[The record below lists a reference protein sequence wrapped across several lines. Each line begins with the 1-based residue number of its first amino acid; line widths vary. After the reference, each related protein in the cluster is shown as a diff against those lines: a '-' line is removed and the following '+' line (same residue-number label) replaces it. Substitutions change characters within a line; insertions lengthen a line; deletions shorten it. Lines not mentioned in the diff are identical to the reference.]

1 MNYKSIIL
9 FFLVF
14 LFPSIYISKDN
25 VQYKCADDLKIDT
38 CYLSSEVESQDK
50 TEYTYYLKGC
60 SKKKKCVEV
69 PTINSKGLYQCAK
82 VKEYREDGDSCK
94 VNEECQSGLCS
105 NEKCTYIAD
114 GQECEDSRS
123 CNKNSRCK
131 WNSDDK
137 GECTALI
144 SEGKECESTDDCAFG
159 LLCNTA
165 VTPSNC
171 TKMFSLE
178 DGKDSSEDFLCK
190 NGRQYNNKCVTTKTV
205 NSTCSEET
213 DMCQISYTENESE
226 KNVDIECKSVSLSGG
241 EYDDREYFC
250 PLQSDSNLL
259 KEYIEEYTKQRDKMK
274 QKDIDKIHVGKMEEI
289 ERYTLNGHK
298 KVLKAYVNLEYY
310 KIIGD
315 DDCIRDYFITQEK
328 ANKNKLS
335 TIFLSLLL
343 LLII

>member
-14 LFPSIYISKDN
+14 LFPSIYISQDTY
-25 VQYKCADDLKIDT
+25 QYKCADDLKIDT
-38 CYLSSEVESQDK
+38 CYLESEVESQDK

-60 SKKKKCVEV
+60 SKKKKCVRV
-69 PTINSKGLYQCAK
+69 PTINGEELYQCVK

-94 VNEECQSGLCS
+94 VNEECQSGVCS
-105 NEKCTYIAD
+105 NEKCTYIAV
-114 GQECEDSRS
+114 GQECEETRS

-131 WNSDDK
+131 RDEDDNK
-137 GECTALI
+137 RKCTALI
-144 SEGKECESTDDCAFG
+144 SEGEKCESTDDCAFG

-190 NGRQYNNKCVTTKTV
+190 NGKQHNEKCVTTKTV

-226 KNVDIECKSVSLSGG
+226 KNVDVSCKHDSEVDG
-241 EYDDREYFC
+241 EYFC
-250 PLQSDSNLL
+250 PLQSDSTLL

-298 KVLKAYVNLEYY
+298 KVLKAYVNFAHY

-335 TIFLSLLL
+335 TILLSLLL